1 MNWFEKLKKLF
12 KREENRK
19 EQEQIIEQIIAI
31 KPTKF
36 LGSKVIK
43 FLKSQYKYF
52 GLAYTGKDYCW
63 LMLYPHFPPCDITL
77 NITNTDYNFILL
89 GVDINCELIDSDGIK
104 SWWNLPI
111 IQLINDEENYD
122 IQYSYELLKKIFNKN
137 IEILKYEEE

>member
-12 KREENRK
+12 KRKENRK
-19 EQEQIIEQIIAI
+19 EQIIAV
-31 KPTKF
+31 KPTEF

-63 LMLYPHFPPCDITL
+63 LITYPHFPPCDITL
-77 NITNTDYNFILL
+77 DITNTDYNFILL
-89 GVDINCELIDSDGIK
+89 GVDINCELINNDGIK

-111 IQLINDEENYD
+111 IQLIKTDEENYD
-122 IQYSYELLKKIFNKN
+122 IQYSYELLKK
-137 IEILKYEEE
+137 